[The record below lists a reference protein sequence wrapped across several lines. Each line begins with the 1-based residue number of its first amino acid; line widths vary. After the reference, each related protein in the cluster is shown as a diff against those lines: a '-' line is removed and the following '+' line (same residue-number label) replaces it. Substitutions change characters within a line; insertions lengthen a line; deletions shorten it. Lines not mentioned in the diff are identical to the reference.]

1 MKKRFLPS
9 KTQENNLVDAYGE
22 SDINL
27 PLSRRRTVNL
37 GRRRESKEKKN
48 FMIQGDKYANF
59 FAEIKNKTE
68 YIPIPM
74 NEARKN
80 EGAIIKLA
88 RLDTFQEKIVQ
99 KLE

>member
-1 MKKRFLPS
+1 
-9 KTQENNLVDAYGE
+9 
-22 SDINL
+22 
-27 PLSRRRTVNL
+27 
-37 GRRRESKEKKN
+37 
-48 FMIQGDKYANF
+48 MIQGDKYANF